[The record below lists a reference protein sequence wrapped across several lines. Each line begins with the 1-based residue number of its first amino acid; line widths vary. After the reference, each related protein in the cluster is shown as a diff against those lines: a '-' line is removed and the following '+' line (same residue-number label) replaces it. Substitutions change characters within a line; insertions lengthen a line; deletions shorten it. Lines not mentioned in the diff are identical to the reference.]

1 MNYADPAVAAFIVIP
16 LSLVAAL
23 MWGTAVAWRRSGAGP
38 GASTRAAIVGGAA
51 ALIWMAITWAA
62 AESGILRNWD
72 QTPPPF
78 AFLVLAIVVLAVA
91 IAWSPLGLRLARFIP
106 LWILVAVQSFRL
118 PLELAMHEMYE
129 RGIMPEQMSYSGLN
143 FDILT
148 GATAIIVS
156 AVVWSGRGG
165 RRLVATWNVLG
176 LLLLINIVTVAILA
190 TPRFR
195 YFGDEALNTW
205 VMDAPFV
212 WLPAVMVLAA
222 LAGHFVIF
230 KALRFQKTSR
240 TIW

>member
-1 MNYADPAVAAFIVIP
+1 VTYADPAVAAFIVIP
-16 LSLVAAL
+16 LVLVAAL
-23 MWGTAVAWRRSGAGP
+23 IWGTAVAWRRSGATR
-38 GASTRAAIVGGAA
+38 GASTRAAIVSGAA
-51 ALIWMAITWAA
+51 ALVWMSITWAA
-62 AESGILRNWD
+62 AQSGILRNWD

-78 AFLVLAIVVLAVA
+78 AFLVIAIVALAA
-91 IAWSPLGLRLARFIP
+91 ALAWSPLGLRLARFIP

-118 PLELAMHEMYE
+118 PLELAMHEMSE
-129 RGIMPEQMSYSGLN
+129 RGIMPAQMSYSGLN
-143 FDILT
+143 FDIVT

-156 AVVWSGRGG
+156 AVVWSRRGG

-176 LLLLINIVTVAILA
+176 LLLLINIVTIAILA

-222 LAGHFVIF
+222 LAGHLLIF
-230 KALRFQKTSR
+230 RALRLQNTR
-240 TIW
+240 QT